1 MHFIINELEGAVM
14 TKTIVELQDYDPY
27 WNVQFND
34 EKNKIKYALGDKMI
48 GIEHIGSTSVNG
60 LKAKPIID
68 ILVGVQNLEEITIFA
83 ESLKEIEYEYVHKPE
98 LKDRRFFRKG
108 IWGQGTCHLHICEYN
123 SKEWNEKIMFRDYLR
138 MHHKVAE
145 EYALLKTELAKKYQF
160 DRPTYTQK
168 KEPFIARILEK
179 AKQLKY

>member
-1 MHFIINELEGAVM
+1 M
-14 TKTIVELQDYDPY
+14 TKTIVKLQDYDAN
-27 WNVQFND
+27 WSVKFND
-34 EKNKIKYALGDKMI
+34 EKSKIKYALGDKMI
-48 GIEHIGSTSVNG
+48 GIEHIGSTSVKG

-98 LKDRRFFRKG
+98 LKGRKFFRKG
-108 IWGQGTCHLHICEYN
+108 IWGKGSCHLHICVYKGE
-123 SKEWNEKIMFRDYLR
+123 EWNTKIMFRDYLR
-138 MHHKVAE
+138 MHPKVAE

-168 KEPFIARILEK
+168 KEPFIARILQKAMQEK
-179 AKQLKY
+179 Y